1 VLEDVAEKV
10 LEEVWITPPV
20 PYTDQTFSS
29 KQEAREFYNSYGK
42 HLNEKLA

>member
-1 VLEDVAEKV
+1 MAEKV

-20 PYTDQTFSS
+20 PYTDTFSS

-42 HLNEKLA
+42 HLNEKVA